1 MYTCQFD
8 VIKTYIVARP
18 SLSFCYICK
27 TKSKHGK
34 CHTCQIPPVSLHF
47 IRCLF
52 IYKCMRILQHMY
64 PYMISKKDF
73 PAMFLNLDPC
83 HDYTQN
89 YFNLKNRLYSIFLCA
104 NLLIYIYYQSI
115 QEISNKILEF
125 TLSCLQHKL
134 TSFIVFFEHE
144 QKYLHALNWN

>member
-8 VIKTYIVARP
+8 VIKTSIVARP

-34 CHTCQIPPVSLHF
+34 CHTCYFPPVSLHY
-47 IRCLF
+47 IRYLF
-52 IYKCMRILQHMY
+52 IYNCICILQHMY

-73 PAMFLNLDPC
+73 LAMFLNLDPC
-83 HDYTQN
+83 HDYIQN
-89 YFNLKNRLYSIFLCA
+89 YFNLKNRVYSIFLCA
-104 NLLIYIYYQSI
+104 NLLIYIYYQSV
-115 QEISNKILEF
+115 QEISNKILES

-134 TSFIVFFEHE
+134 TSFIVFS
-144 QKYLHALNWN
+144 QT